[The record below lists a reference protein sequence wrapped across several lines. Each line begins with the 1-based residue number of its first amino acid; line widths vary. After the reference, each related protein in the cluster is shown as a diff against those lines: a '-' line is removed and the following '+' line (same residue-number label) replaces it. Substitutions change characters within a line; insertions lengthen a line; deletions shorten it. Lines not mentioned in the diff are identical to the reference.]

1 MLCYIVLGMVE
12 QSVVGERIYHIVET
26 PGALDLLAEEG
37 PTDEYYNRLRQY
49 MGKKFP
55 GASGHLLDHLEALE
69 SFLDRSIA
77 AGMTFGIDKA
87 CVAVVEGNLLGHNIG
102 RNGAKCNAEKT
113 RAILK
118 FPALKERLHI
128 QQFLGCTNFL
138 RSYLPPEYAHCAKL
152 LGEYVKGATPFPD
165 DGLRPGPDTT
175 TDPAGLGKLLTVLLR
190 HGRGV
195 VEEELKKYVSVG
207 GWVQIEK
214 VKEWLGVEPTG
225 GELLR
230 RLEAA
235 CVHPDSKGRIEMG
248 EVQSDP
254 EKRYIWARRSWS
266 IPWITEGLDEADVRN
281 KPAELFHA
289 TRRTNWESIK
299 RYGLMNTSSKG
310 AKW

>member
-1 MLCYIVLGMVE
+1 MVE
-12 QSVVGERIYHIVET
+12 RSVVAERIYHIVET
-26 PGALDLLAEEG
+26 AGALDLLAEEG
-37 PTDEYYNRLRQY
+37 PTDEYYNRLSQY

-69 SFLDRSIA
+69 CFLDRSIA

-102 RNGAKCNAEKT
+102 RNGAKRSAEKT

-152 LGEYVKGATPFPD
+152 LGEYVKGAKPFPD
-165 DGLRPGPDTT
+165 DGLGPGTETT
-175 TDPAGLGKLLTVLLR
+175 TDPAGLGKLLTALLR

-214 VKEWLGVEPTG
+214 VKEWLARLGAD
-225 GELLR
+225 R
-230 RLEAA
+230 RGIAA
-235 CVHPDSKGRIEMG
+235 H
-248 EVQSDP
+248 
-254 EKRYIWARRSWS
+254 ARSS
-266 IPWITEGLDEADVRN
+266 VRA
-281 KPAELFHA
+281 P
-289 TRRTNWESIK
+289 
-299 RYGLMNTSSKG
+299 
-310 AKW
+310 

>member
-1 MLCYIVLGMVE
+1 MPWSKGTCSG
-12 QSVVGERIYHIVET
+12 T
-26 PGALDLLAEEG
+26 TLAETE
-37 PTDEYYNRLRQY
+37 Q
-49 MGKKFP
+49 
-55 GASGHLLDHLEALE
+55 
-69 SFLDRSIA
+69 
-77 AGMTFGIDKA
+77 
-87 CVAVVEGNLLGHNIG
+87 
-102 RNGAKCNAEKT
+102 KCNAEKT

-128 QQFLGCTNFL
+128 QQFLGCT
-138 RSYLPPEYAHCAKL
+138 HCAKL
-152 LGEYVKGATPFPD
+152 LGEYVKGAKPFPD
-165 DGLRPGPDTT
+165 DGLRPGTETT

-230 RLEAA
+230 MLEAA